1 MQKEK
6 DYFLKKK
13 KLSNQYNIWK
23 KKLIKEFLISIII
36 PAQYNIANKFVK
48 MIIPRFQV
56 LDNLIQKN

>member
-36 PAQYNIANKFVK
+36 PA
-48 MIIPRFQV
+48 
-56 LDNLIQKN
+56 